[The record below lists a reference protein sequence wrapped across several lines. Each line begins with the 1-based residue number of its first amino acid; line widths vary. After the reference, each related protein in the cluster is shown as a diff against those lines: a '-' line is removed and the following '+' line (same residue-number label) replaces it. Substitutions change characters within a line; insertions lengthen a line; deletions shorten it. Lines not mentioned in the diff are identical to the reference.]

1 MPPESPP
8 KPDTDADALASAIG
22 DDPASDVGAPQPPP
36 APKEEKEKLDDK
48 PPETPEEKVER
59 EKTEAE
65 AKLEEARKVD
75 KGKPKDGDKPPKDD
89 PLKDSGLKALLEHP
103 VLGRKLQHWSDTAGN
118 LRIRHAV
125 DAERSSI
132 TATAE
137 RTAEEKQSDA
147 HFASMTK
154 EQIAEEISDNKDAAL
169 AYAQYETR
177 LKANAGGGLNP
188 EAVARSSE
196 VFAVT
201 AQVRLNTEM
210 LEKSELSPEV
220 KEGLKPENYNKP
232 GDEGLTA
239 WGEAIFTALVTQE
252 AQSLA
257 EKLKEEQ
264 WDAYKQEHLAEIDG
278 ERPNATGGRRASP
291 VPDLITTP
299 TDELWAEA
307 FVDRPLDKQQKGD

>member
-8 KPDTDADALASAIG
+8 KSDADEAALASAIG
-22 DDPASDVGAPQPPP
+22 DDPVSDAAPPQPQP
-36 APKEEKEKLDDK
+36 APKEDK
-48 PPETPEEKVER
+48 PGDGPPETPEEKETR
-59 EKTEAE
+59 EKAEVE
-65 AKLEEARKVD
+65 AKLEEAEKGD
-75 KGKPKDGDKPPKDD
+75 KGKPKDEDQPPEDD
-89 PLKDSGLKALLEHP
+89 PLKGLELKALLEHP